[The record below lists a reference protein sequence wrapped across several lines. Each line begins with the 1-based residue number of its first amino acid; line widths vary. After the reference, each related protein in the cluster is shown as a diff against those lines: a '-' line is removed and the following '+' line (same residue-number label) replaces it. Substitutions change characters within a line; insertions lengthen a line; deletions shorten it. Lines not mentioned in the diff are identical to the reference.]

1 MCEPMANRPLRVL
14 EMNFERGW
22 RGGERQTLYTLQG
35 FRKAGLQVSML
46 ARKDFP
52 MAQRAAAEGVPVH
65 GFKNVLGALLY
76 LIFNGHKYDILHT
89 QTSHFLTYCVL
100 SKPFHRAKI
109 VFTRRVD
116 FVPKGR
122 MTLLKYKRT
131 DKIVAIS
138 SAIKR
143 IVEHFTGKE
152 VPLISSA
159 IVGKTLNKERAEQI
173 LAAHHIP
180 RNKKII
186 GTTAA
191 LVQHKDPL
199 TMVEAVRQLA
209 AIRQDFVFVHFGKGN
224 LETAVREKIAEYGLQ
239 EQYRLMGFYSE
250 VEDVFSVLDVFAMS
264 SEEEGLGSSVLDAFL
279 YKVPTVSTNAGGL
292 VDLVGEGRGIVCA
305 VRDAGKLAEGMQAL
319 LESPELRTQL
329 TEKAYRYAVT
339 EHNIDHITQ
348 KYLAMFDGM
357 LG

>member
-1 MCEPMANRPLRVL
+1 MSKAPLRIL

-35 FRKAGLQVSML
+35 FSKAGMQVSIL
-46 ARKDFP
+46 CRKGFP
-52 MAQRAAAEGVPVH
+52 MEQRAGAEGFKTH
-65 GFKNVLGALLY
+65 GFKNVLGALVY
-76 LIFNGHKYDILHT
+76 LVFNGHKYDILHT

-100 SKPFHRAKI
+100 SKPFHGAKI

-122 MTLLKYKRT
+122 MTWLKYKLT
-131 DKIVAIS
+131 DKVVAIS

-143 IVEHFTGKE
+143 IVETFSGKD

-159 IVGKTLNKERAEQI
+159 IVAKQLNKERARQI
-173 LAAHHIP
+173 LAEHHISAG
-180 RNKKII
+180 KKIV

-209 AIRQDFVFVHFGKGN
+209 TKRNDFVFLHFGKGN
-224 LETAVREKIAEYGLQ
+224 LEEAVQQKIKEYKLE
-239 EQYRLMGFYSE
+239 EQYKLMGFYPE
-250 VEDVFSVLDVFAMS
+250 VEDVFSVLNVFAMS

-279 YKVPTVSTNAGGL
+279 YKVPAVSTNAGGL
-292 VDLVGEGRGIVCA
+292 VDLVGEGRGIMCE
-305 VRDAGKLAEGMQAL
+305 VRDASGLAEGMNAL
-319 LESPELRTQL
+319 LESPELRGQL
-329 TEKAYRYAVT
+329 TEKAYQYAVT
-339 EHNIDHITQ
+339 EHNIDHLTQ
-348 KYLAMFDGM
+348 KYKALFASMG
-357 LG
+357 L

>member
-1 MCEPMANRPLRVL
+1 MANRPLRVL

-35 FRKAGLQVSML
+35 FQKAELDVRML
-46 ARKDFP
+46 CRKDFP
-52 MAQRAAAEGVPVH
+52 MAEKAAAEGVRVY
-65 GFKNVLGALLY
+65 GFKSVFGALFY

-89 QTSHFLTYCVL
+89 QTSHFLTYCIL

-122 MTLLKYKRT
+122 MTLLKYKLT
-131 DKIVAIS
+131 DKVVAIS
-138 SAIKR
+138 SAIKK
-143 IVEHFTGKE
+143 IVENFSGKD

-159 IVGKTLNKERAEQI
+159 IVGKTLNKERAVKI
-173 LAAHHIP
+173 LEEHQVP
-180 RNKKII
+180 RDKKII

-199 TMVEAVRQLA
+199 TMVEAIRQLA
-209 AIRQDFVFVHFGKGN
+209 ATRQDFVFLHFGKGN
-224 LETAVREKIAEYGLQ
+224 LEEAVRQKIAEYQL
-239 EQYRLMGFYSE
+239 EPYYRLMGFYSE
-250 VEDVFSVLDVFAMS
+250 VEDVFSVLDIFAMS

-292 VDLVGEGRGIVCA
+292 IDLVGEGRGIMCN
-305 VRDAGKLAEGMQAL
+305 VREAGKLAEGMHAL
-319 LESPELRTQL
+319 LESPALRAEL
-329 TEKAYRYAVT
+329 TEKAHHYAVT
-339 EHNIDHITQ
+339 QHNIDYITSQ
-348 KYLAMFDGM
+348 YLQLFKT
-357 LG
+357 LLSSR